1 MDGRICLGSQR
12 SRLLCGKSEAL
23 SSRTRILACSADVV
37 IASAISGQAVFSGDE
52 LARGVHCFRPGT
64 LTGALQ
70 RAIPEQ
76 P

>member
-23 SSRTRILACSADVV
+23 SSRTSIAACNADVV
-37 IASAISGQAVFSGDE
+37 IASAISGQAVFQGMSLYE
-52 LARGVHCFRPGT
+52 AFSFARDADR
-64 LTGALQ
+64 ALQ